1 MKNKFWILGLLAFS
15 MLVYT
20 CTVSKNTAS
29 KTTPIE
35 SVNPKREFNPKPVA
49 EYLSPE
55 ESMKHFNL
63 PKGYHM
69 ELVASEPM
77 VKEPVA
83 IAWDGNARM
92 YVVEM
97 LTYMQD
103 ADATGEQTPRS
114 RISLLEDTNGD
125 GKMDKSTVFIDN
137 LMLPRMILCIDH
149 ELIVNETNTITM
161 TAYKDTN
168 GDGKADSK
176 RILYEN
182 PAYRNSSNMEHQRSG
197 LDWNLDNWLYMTY
210 ENTRFRYKDGLMK
223 PDSMINGAGGQWGL
237 THDNYGRLFYSSA
250 GGEVPV
256 VRFQI
261 NPAYGSLEF
270 PDQLSNE
277 FMQVWPVIATPDV
290 QGGLPRLRP
299 DSTLNHFTA
308 SSGQSIY
315 RGNSLP
321 QDLAGDYIV
330 CEPVGRLISRAKVQ
344 NVKGKI
350 TFRPAYYRQ
359 EFIASSD
366 MHFRPVNSYTG
377 PDGNLYI
384 VDMYRGIIQQGN
396 WTPKGSFL
404 REAID
409 KRKMAQNVGRGRIYR
424 LVYDGMKPGPKPH
437 MLDVPASKLVT
448 YLDHPNGWWRDNAQ
462 KQIILLGDKSVTA
475 SLKQIVA
482 GQQATLSAKP
492 SALAR
497 IHALWTLEGLD
508 AIDKDV
514 LSGALKDSDPQVRK
528 TAVWISE
535 MFVKKNDAEMISK
548 LGDLKTDPSYDVRI
562 QLILSLYSNKTA
574 DAKSIVKYIT
584 DNNQDNEMIA
594 GTAPAR
600 AVSLMATLERTEN
613 IRTYG
618 ARLGTLPAA
627 SRNLVLEGATTF
639 RSICATCH
647 GADAKG
653 LAAAIAPPLV
663 GSKRLTADKAIA
675 IRILLHGL
683 SGPVDGKSYPG
694 DLMPGQGS
702 NNDQWIASALS
713 YARFEFGGAAFRGNN
728 NAQRLNPPFITA
740 EDVKKVR
747 EATSSRDKPWTVAEL
762 DAIPAP

>member
-1 MKNKFWILGLLAFS
+1 MKSKFWILGLLAFS

-29 KTTPIE
+29 KNTATG
-35 SVNPKREFNPKPVA
+35 SVNPPPVFNPNPSTA
-49 EYLSPE
+49 YLSAQ

-63 PKGYHM
+63 PKGYHI

-83 IAWDGNARM
+83 IAWDGDARM
-92 YVVEM
+92 YVVEL

-103 ADATGEQTPRS
+103 ADATGEQEPKS

-125 GKMDKSTVFIDN
+125 GKMDKSSIFIDN
-137 LMLPRMILCIDH
+137 LLLPRMILCINH

-176 RILYEN
+176 RIVFQN

-197 LDWNLDNWLYMTY
+197 LDWNLDNWIYMTY
-210 ENTRFRYKDGLMK
+210 ENARFRYRDGMMK
-223 PDSMINGAGGQWGL
+223 PDTMVNGAGGQWGL

-250 GGEVPV
+250 GGEIPV

-270 PDQLSNE
+270 PDQLSDE
-277 FMQVWPVIATPDV
+277 FMQVWPVMATPDV

-308 SSGQSIY
+308 SNGQSIY
-315 RGNSLP
+315 RGNTLP
-321 QDLAGDYIV
+321 QNLVGDYLV
-330 CEPVGRLISRAKVQ
+330 CEPVGRLVSRAKVI
-344 NVKGKI
+344 NVKGKT

-359 EFIASSD
+359 EFITSSD
-366 MHFRPVNSYTG
+366 MYFRPVNSYTG

-384 VDMYRGIIQQGN
+384 VDMYRGIIQQGT
-396 WTPKGSFL
+396 WTPKDSYL
-404 REAID
+404 RRAID
-409 KRKMAQNVGRGRIYR
+409 KRGMAKNIGRGRIYR
-424 LVYDGMKPGPKPH
+424 VVYDGMKPGPKPH

-462 KQIILLGDKSVTA
+462 KQIILLGDKSVVP
-475 SLKQIVA
+475 SLKQIA
-482 GQQATLSAKP
+482 SGEQATLSAKP
-492 SALAR
+492 SELAR

-508 AIDKDV
+508 AMDKSI
-514 LSGALKDSDPQVRK
+514 LYTALKDQDPQVRK

-535 MFVKKNDAEMISK
+535 MFVKKNDQEMISK
-548 LGDLKTDPSYDVRI
+548 LAELKNDPSYDVRI
-562 QLILSLYSNKTA
+562 QLILSLNTNKT
-574 DAKSIVKYIT
+574 DNAKSIVKYIV
-584 DNNQDNEMIA
+584 DNNPDNEMIN
-594 GTAPAR
+594 GSAPNKN
-600 AVSLMATLERTEN
+600 VSLMASLERTEN

-618 ARLGTLPAA
+618 ARLGSLPAA

-653 LAAAIAPPLV
+653 IAAGVAPPLL
-663 GSKRLTADKAIA
+663 GSKRLTADKALA
-675 IRILLHGL
+675 IRIVLHGL
-683 SGPVDGKSYPG
+683 QGPVDGKSYPG
-694 DLMPGQGS
+694 DLMPAQGA
-702 NNDQWIASALS
+702 NNDQWIASVLS
-713 YARFEFGGAAFRGNN
+713 YARFEFGGAAFRNN
-728 NAQRLNPPFITA
+728 NSQRPNTPFITA

-747 EATSSRDKPWTVAEL
+747 EATASRNKPWTIAEL
-762 DAIPAP
+762 EAIPTP